1 MSSENKELGDFVLDL
16 HVNKIY
22 YRKNKVINNQ
32 NYFFCGDGRW
42 DMPLATLCLIRL
54 YLPSL
59 FSIDNESKTHYVCHT
74 FVKTQ

>member
-1 MSSENKELGDFVLDL
+1 MALDL
-16 HVNKIY
+16 IFMLTRFIIKI
-22 YRKNKVINNQ
+22 KQSDKQ
-32 NYFFCGDGRW
+32 SNYFFCGDGLW
-42 DMPLATLCLIRL
+42 DMPLPTLCLIRL

>member
-1 MSSENKELGDFVLDL
+1 M
-16 HVNKIY
+16 
-22 YRKNKVINNQ
+22 INNQ

-42 DMPLATLCLIRL
+42 DMPLATPCLIRL

>member
-1 MSSENKELGDFVLDL
+1 MALYLIFKLTRFIIA
-16 HVNKIY
+16 K
-22 YRKNKVINNQ
+22 KVINNQ

-42 DMPLATLCLIRL
+42 DMPLPTLCLIRL